1 MAPRCAALVPRN
13 ACKHRI
19 GTHAQRVC
27 RSRLVALLSSNVCH
41 TLCGMSPCARLHA
54 GFYPHAYIYFCM
66 RMPAQASYL
75 RQLLCWRMCWRA
87 SSLAA
92 ENRIPLGTAGTVAS
106 EKNGAALCAARR
118 NKTTARRAARLVST
132 GAGALIEGCKTNPRA
147 LPAGP
152 SRFTVCQSTELV
164 ASDVRTFF
172 PQPHDVLPSGMPPC
186 LSGPRA
192 DAPLLQQYAVPDL
205 RP

>member
-1 MAPRCAALVPRN
+1 MALCAMAPRCAALVPRN

-27 RSRLVALLSSNVCH
+27 RSRLVALFSTNVCH
-41 TLCGMSPCARLHA
+41 TLRGISPCARLHA
-54 GFYPHAYIYFCM
+54 GFYLHASIYFCM

-106 EKNGAALCAARR
+106 EKKTGRPFAMPGAIKPLHG
-118 NKTTARRAARLVST
+118 V
-132 GAGALIEGCKTNPRA
+132 
-147 LPAGP
+147 LPASSAQRQGP
-152 SRFTVCQSTELV
+152 
-164 ASDVRTFF
+164 
-172 PQPHDVLPSGMPPC
+172 
-186 LSGPRA
+186 
-192 DAPLLQQYAVPDL
+192 
-205 RP
+205 